1 MFGWNLLSRKRDPRH
16 TDSNPLPWAP
26 GYTKNKNR
34 FIDAT
39 LRDPSLMARF
49 RAGGE
54 LPAGFGPGIDERA
67 VEYPWVLSRLAPAG
81 MILDAGSTLNAP
93 FLLNGPLL
101 ADRRILIYTFDADW
115 IGLNT
120 RVSYLFGDLRD
131 MILRDALFET
141 IICISTLEH
150 IGMSLDLKAYSAAR
164 PYPQAYYDSYRLALN
179 EFHRVLKPGGQ
190 LLLTAPY
197 GRREDHGWL
206 QQFDAAGVEAIK
218 NGFAGD
224 VAAET
229 YYRYSAEG
237 WQAAKPAEC
246 AELRYF
252 NIHATPN
259 FDPDFAAAARG
270 VACLEFVKG

>member
-1 MFGWNLLSRKRDPRH
+1 MFGWNVLSRKHD
-16 TDSNPLPWAP
+16 PLPWAP
-26 GYTKNKNR
+26 GYSKNKNR
-34 FIDAT
+34 FIDKT

-49 RAGGE
+49 RAGAE
-54 LPAGFGPGIDERA
+54 LPAGFGPRIDERV

-101 ADRRILIYTFDADW
+101 ADRRILIYTFDTDW
-115 IGLNT
+115 IGLNA

-164 PYPQAYYDSYRLALN
+164 PYPKADYDSYRLALK

-190 LLLTAPY
+190 LLLTVPY

-206 QQFDAAGVEAIK
+206 QQYDAAGVEAIK
-218 NGFAGD
+218 NGFAAD

-237 WQAAKPAEC
+237 WQVAKPAEC
-246 AELRYF
+246 AELSYF

-259 FDPDFAAAARG
+259 FDPDFAAAARA
-270 VACLEFVKG
+270 VACLEFVKR

>member
-1 MFGWNLLSRKRDPRH
+1 MFGWNILRGRHDPR
-16 TDSNPLPWAP
+16 PWAP
-26 GYTKNKNR
+26 GYAQHRDR
-34 FIDAT
+34 FINNT

-54 LPAGFGPGIDERA
+54 LPFGFGPRIDERV

-81 MILDAGSTLNAP
+81 MILDAGSTLNSP
-93 FLLNGPLL
+93 YLLNGPLL
-101 ADRRILIYTFDADW
+101 ANRRILIYTFDTDW

-120 RVSYLFGDLRD
+120 RMSYLFGDLRD
-131 MILRDALFET
+131 MIVRDAVFES
-141 IICISTLEH
+141 IVCISTLEH

-164 PYPQAYYDSYRLALN
+164 PYAQADYESYRLALK
-179 EFHRVLKPGGQ
+179 EFHRVLKHGGQ
-190 LLLTAPY
+190 LLLTVPY

-224 VAAET
+224 LVAET

-237 WQAAKPAEC
+237 WQVAEPMEC
-246 AELRYF
+246 ADMSYF
-252 NIHATPN
+252 NIHATPG
-259 FDPDFAAAARG
+259 FDPDFAAAARA
-270 VACLEFVKG
+270 VACLEFVKR